1 MDRITLFGH
10 SALFENDRRLSAGNL
25 NMFLKEVPMFV
36 LLSSVALAAPFVLIG
51 SENRV
56 DFSGNVVPR
65 AQTIIDIGVIDPL
78 SLTTTFVMSPG
89 YGEMY
94 IGPTWSPTAHFS
106 FGVAGGMETVDDPW
120 RVMTYSMTSIEKLH
134 LLGVAE
140 YGGSG
145 LWYKAAASYA
155 IGPVSV
161 GAIMQR
167 FDGLGPR
174 VAISR
179 WELELWTAP
188 LYDLEAKSPSLLVGL
203 NWMPNM

>member
-1 MDRITLFGH
+1 
-10 SALFENDRRLSAGNL
+10 
-25 NMFLKEVPMFV
+25 MFLKEVPMFV
-36 LLSSVALAAPFVLIG
+36 LLSSAALAAPFVLIG
-51 SENRV
+51 SENRIDV
-56 DFSGNVVPR
+56 SGDVVPR
-65 AQTIIDIGVIDPL
+65 ANTIVDIGLIDHF
-78 SLTTTFVMSPG
+78 SMTTTFVMSPG

-134 LLGVAE
+134 LLGVVE

-155 IGPVSV
+155 IGAVSV
-161 GAIMQR
+161 GAMMQR

-174 VAISR
+174 VAMSH

-188 LYDLEAKSPSLLVGL
+188 LYDLEADASSLLVGL
-203 NWMPNM
+203 SWMPKM